1 MKRCYKAAGMAVGEW
16 PWEGVK
22 RNMGVELVCLWTAA
36 TGERGAEA
44 PVWEGGSF
52 TDGGDGWLGLICSCG
67 GCLSAGAAMV
77 VVKIVSGRSAGLGAC
92 PA

>member
-22 RNMGVELVCLWTAA
+22 RNVGMELVSLWTAA

-67 GCLSAGAAMV
+67 GCLSAGAAMM
-77 VVKIVSGRSAGLGAC
+77 VVKIVRGRSAGLEAC

>member
-1 MKRCYKAAGMAVGEW
+1 MAVGRHEKKY
-16 PWEGVK
+16 GS
-22 RNMGVELVCLWTAA
+22 
-36 TGERGAEA
+36 GACVFVDSRHWRAGREA